1 MAAFCKLDG
10 GWRKAGLIVSGGENC
25 KFADDEDEDEDE
37 DDGAHKATNP
47 PNGVAPT
54 PKNGFFEG

>member
-1 MAAFCKLDG
+1 
-10 GWRKAGLIVSGGENC
+10 LIVSGGENC